1 MKTRHIPN
9 LQALQQ
15 IDDYE
20 SFMRRNPRVRRM
32 ITDRIE
38 WILKIEAAAHGEKE
52 KIKKAAAKDLG
63 VSLPTVN
70 RFAREYR
77 TGGWRKLCDGRGKH
91 GPAKPEAF
99 QAFVRSLHLQ
109 CQRTTTGREVCRMLI
124 ERWKAW
130 KRTGDAKF
138 AIPGYDVPPPAG
150 PCGYPAG
157 WSEDSIRRMRPDNYA
172 LSVARQGAKSAAG
185 FLPSILKTRVGVA
198 YGSVVFMDDQDMD
211 VKIAPRG
218 VQQRAIRPQGF
229 AALEYLSG
237 CFVDHVSRL
246 RWWDANAEKFRTLTS
261 QDFVWFVIG
270 YLQKHGYRRDS
281 HGTTLVM
288 EHGTACGYSNKNL
301 STAGGFSNFDDALA
315 AVSHGCIRVER
326 SGLFN
331 QPAFAGMLFRP
342 QSSGNPNF
350 KAPIES
356 MFNLVRGRMAALPGA
371 TGRNRDLKPAESYG
385 QDHYTGQM
393 LKLYARLDERH
404 RELIR
409 FPLLTAEE
417 YGDIERAVFNAI
429 NSRTD
434 HGLEGWEK
442 LGFVA
447 PQFRFTPDERSPW
460 LSREEVVRLPEG
472 ARLALL
478 ANSETPG
485 HVRTWKLSPADV
497 AQQCAK
503 ELTKLPDCMIPLLVP
518 MQWARPATVKS
529 DRTISISD
537 QLLGSEPFTYVCR
550 IEGPDGA
557 HVLKPG
563 LKVLAYLNPF
573 NPERLVICQEDG
585 SYLGTLNQMTRAGFM
600 DQAAILDQLK
610 ERSEMKADMDTAVRP
625 HLEGVMRNR
634 ADMKRVNEKLAIGKP
649 VLPEEVAEARAES
662 AREGVRTR
670 KTNEIAAA
678 MGADALSPSNL
689 LDQDDADDM
698 QESCTPP
705 AQPFSASQFLN
716 PTADETD
723 D

>member
-20 SFMRRNPRVRRM
+20 SFTRLNPRLRKM
-32 ITDRIE
+32 ITDRID
-38 WILKIEAAAHGEKE
+38 WILKIEAAAHGKKE
-52 KIKKAAAKDLG
+52 KIKKAAASALA
-63 VSLPTVN
+63 VSVPTVN
-70 RFAREYR
+70 RFARGYR
-77 TGGWRKLCDGRGKH
+77 TGGWRELMDGRGKS
-91 GPAKPEAF
+91 GTAKPEAF

-109 CQRTTTGREVCRMLI
+109 CQRSTTGREVFRMLI

-130 KRTGDAKF
+130 IRTGDAKF
-138 AIPGYDVPPPAG
+138 AIPGYEEPPPAE
-150 PCGYPAG
+150 PRGYPAG
-157 WSEDSIRRMRPDNYA
+157 WSEDSIRRLRPDSYA
-172 LSVARQGAKSAAG
+172 LSVARQGAKNAAG

-246 RWWDANAEKFRTLTS
+246 RWWDANAEKYRTLTS

-270 YLQKHGYRRDS
+270 YLQKNGYRRDS

-288 EHGTACGYSNKNL
+288 EHGTACGYANRNL
-301 STAGGFSNFDDALA
+301 KTAGGFSNFDDALA
-315 AVSHGCIRVER
+315 AVSNGCIRVER

-331 QPAFAGMLFRP
+331 QAAFAGMLFRP

-385 QDHYTGQM
+385 QDIYTAQM
-393 LKLYARLDERH
+393 LKLYDRLDERH

-417 YGDIERAVFNAI
+417 YADIERAVFHAI
-429 NSRTD
+429 NARTD
-434 HGLEGWEK
+434 HALEGWEK

-460 LSREEVVRLPEG
+460 LSREEVVNLPEG

-497 AQQCAK
+497 AKQCAR
-503 ELTKLPDCMIPLLVP
+503 ELTKLQDCMIPLLVP

-537 QLLGSEPFTYVCR
+537 QLLGSEAFTYVCR
-550 IEGPDGA
+550 IEGANGA

-563 LKVLAYLNPF
+563 LKVLCFLNPF
-573 NPERLVICQEDG
+573 NTERLVICQEDG

-600 DQAAILDQLK
+600 DQGAILDQLK
-610 ERSEMKADMDTAVRP
+610 ERAEMKADMDTAVRP
-625 HLEGVMRNR
+625 HLEGVMRSR
-634 ADMKRVNEKLAIGKP
+634 TDMKRVNERLATGKP
-649 VLPEEVAEARAES
+649 VHPEDVAEARAES
-662 AREGVRTR
+662 ARDGVRTR
-670 KTNEIAAA
+670 KINELVAA
-678 MGADALSPSNL
+678 MGTDELNPSNL
-689 LDQDDADDM
+689 LNQDDAEDL
-698 QESCTPP
+698 QEPCTPP
-705 AQPFSASQFLN
+705 AQHFSASQFLN
-716 PTADETD
+716 PTTEETD